1 MTNPADTPELP
12 NESPRKRI
20 CVLAPCYN
28 EVENVRE
35 LAKAID
41 EVFATEP
48 AYEHSIL
55 FIDNA
60 STDGTQDVLRE
71 MAAESPHV
79 SAIFN
84 ARNFGHIRSPF
95 YGLLQAPGDACIKMA
110 SDFQDPPVMI
120 HDFLRKWEEG
130 FKIIVGVK
138 TESEESSVMYALRS
152 MYYGLIGRIS
162 EVELMQHVTGFG
174 LYDRKVVELL
184 RRIDD
189 PYPYF
194 RGLIAEIGLDIHKI
208 PFRQPQRR
216 RGLTKNNFYTLYDMA
231 MLGITNHSRI
241 PLRVATLSGFAMSAF
256 SLFVAFAYLI
266 AKLIFWNQFTLGTA
280 PVIIGIFFLGAVQL
294 FFIGI
299 IGEYVGAILTQ
310 VQKRPL
316 VIEKERLN
324 LDES

>member
-1 MTNPADTPELP
+1 MMSNPNAPTDP
-12 NESPRKRI
+12 NATPRKRI

-60 STDGTQDVLRE
+60 STDGTREVLRE
-71 MAAESPHV
+71 MAAESPHIM
-79 SAIFN
+79 AIFN

-95 YGLLQAPGDACIKMA
+95 YGLLQAPGEACIQMA
-110 SDFQDPPVMI
+110 SDFQDPPAMI

-130 FKIIVGVK
+130 FKVIVGVK
-138 TESEESSVMYALRS
+138 TQSEESRVMYALRS
-152 MYYGLIGRIS
+152 FYYGLVGRIS
-162 EVELMQHVTGFG
+162 QVELMQHVTGFG
-174 LYDRKVVELL
+174 LYDRQVLDIL

-241 PLRVATLSGFAMSAF
+241 PLRVATLFGFALSAF

-266 AKLIFWNQFTLGTA
+266 AKLVFWNQFTLGTA

-324 LDES
+324 FEEP